1 MKILKILLLDILGT
15 GVNYIWKELNKIS
28 NINSENTEEILSYN
42 LPNNNENSNN
52 LVIGR
57 KFNWTKLYG
66 ELQER
71 RI

>member
-28 NINSENTEEILSYN
+28 NINSEDTEEILSYN